1 MSIIYPAPKKRIGL
15 SHLSRKAIKVKEYD
29 GNKFDNL
36 YFDNDQFYVRNNN
49 QYFVSDQFCDVKD
62 ASYFVLVDDV
72 NKENQR
78 IYINK
83 FKDYL
88 LFKRK

>member
-49 QYFVSDQFCDVKD
+49 QYCVRP
-62 ASYFVLVDDV
+62 VL
-72 NKENQR
+72 
-78 IYINK
+78 
-83 FKDYL
+83 
-88 LFKRK
+88 